1 MPEGPEVTILSQYLL
16 TKLEGRIIE
25 KMEILSGKYSNNKM
39 DNHDLLD
46 GSNEYQVESIDSK
59 GKLMWMTLKNIK
71 TNEKIY
77 LTSHLGLTGFW
88 GFSEGKNDRLKFT
101 IKDKDKDNKKKYFLY
116 YEDDR
121 NFGNIEIYKYQEKK
135 DLDKKIDDLAIDAL
149 KGEYDIDDFVKVYN
163 AFLTKSKKR
172 KEQNITLVLMKQK
185 KSDGIVSGIGN
196 YLVAEILYEAKISP
210 FRTAGSL
217 SDDEIRNLGKAIQYL
232 TKLSYYDNTT
242 GYMTHFDDFI
252 DVHKERIKKSIYPD
266 FHKHIKIKKGEKFEF
281 KVYRQKKDPDGNPVE
296 ADKSIQKTRST
307 YYVPNV
313 QKLS

>member
-1 MPEGPEVTILSQYLL
+1 MPEGPEVTILSQFLL

-25 KMEILSGKYSNNKM
+25 KMEILSGKYLNNKM
-39 DNHDLLD
+39 DNHDLFD
-46 GSNEYQVESIDSK
+46 GSNEYEIKNIDSK
-59 GKLMWMTLKNIK
+59 GKLMWMTLENIK
-71 TNEKIY
+71 TGEKIY

-88 GFSEGKNDRLKFT
+88 GFSESKNDRLKFT
-101 IKDKDKDNKKKYFLY
+101 IRDKDSKKKYFLY
-116 YEDDR
+116 FEDDR
-121 NFGNIEIYKYQEKK
+121 NFGNIEIYKDKEKK
-135 DLDKKIDDLAIDAL
+135 DLDKKIDELATDSL
-149 KGEYDIDDFVKVYN
+149 KGEYSIDEFVDMYN
-163 AFLTKSKKR
+163 AFLSKSKKR
-172 KEQNITLVLMKQK
+172 KDQNITLVLMKQK

-210 FRTAGSL
+210 FRTVGSL
-217 SDDEIRNLGKAIQYL
+217 SEDEIRSLGKAIQYL

-252 DVHKERIKKSIYPD
+252 DIHKERIKKGIYHD

-307 YYVPNV
+307 YYSPNV
-313 QKLS
+313 QV